1 MFIINPPSSYIPKYQ
16 IGPFRSI
23 DLKINNELPVDIGI
37 DHYFDTRFGKG
48 KYSYHYSGRKA
59 FNSAL
64 SHYKLN
70 NEDEV
75 AIFTTTNNFYI
86 SGCVTKEIEKFC
98 KWKREITNK
107 TKIIFVNHEFGFPYE
122 NIFELSKYGLPII
135 EDCAHSFFSVDKNE
149 SIGKIGDFVIYSF
162 PKIFPLQIGGL
173 LVSNIDSTVAN
184 DNHIGKDNL
193 IDIKKVPSYHIKNKD
208 KIIQTRKEVYLALE
222 DKIKTLGEETRFEL
236 KSGCVPGVFMFT
248 VKNQNIDLQELKSF
262 TQRHGIES
270 SVFYGERAFFIPVHQ
285 HLNNLDLDYFIYILK
300 YFYNKAN
307 D

>member
-1 MFIINPPSSYIPKYQ
+1 MFIINPPSSYIPKYR
-16 IGPFRSI
+16 IGPFRSM
-23 DLKINNELPVDIGI
+23 DLKINKELPEETGI
-37 DHYFDTRFGKG
+37 DHYFDTRFTKG

-59 FNSAL
+59 LNSAL
-64 SHYKLN
+64 SHYDLN
-70 NEDEV
+70 NEDEI

-122 NIFELSKYGLPII
+122 NLYELGKYGLPII

-173 LVSNIDSTVAN
+173 LVSNIDSTIAD

-193 IDIKKVPSYHIKNKD
+193 IYIKKVLSHHIKNKD
-208 KIIQTRKEVYLALE
+208 KIIETRKGIYFSLE
-222 DKIKTLGEETRFEL
+222 DKIKTLGYEPRFKL
-236 KSGCVPGVFMFT
+236 KSGYVPGVFMFT
-248 VKNQNIDLQELKSF
+248 VKDLNIDLPELRSF
-262 TQRHGIES
+262 VQRHGIES
-270 SVFYGERAFFIPVHQ
+270 SIFYGERAFFIPVHQ
-285 HLNNLDLDYFIYILK
+285 QLNSTDLDYFIYILK
-300 YFYNKAN
+300 HFYKQNK
-307 D
+307 